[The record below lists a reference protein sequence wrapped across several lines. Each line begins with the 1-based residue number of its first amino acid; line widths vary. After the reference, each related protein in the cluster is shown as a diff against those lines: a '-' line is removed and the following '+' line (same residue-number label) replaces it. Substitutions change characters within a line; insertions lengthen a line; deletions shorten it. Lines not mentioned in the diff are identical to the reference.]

1 MPDQLVEFLRSKKL
15 EHAADQNIDWQ
26 RKRDVWVQSVNSL
39 YNQVGRILADSI
51 NSGDVTVDQVEMQI
65 AEDFVGTYSIP
76 KLELNVRGE
85 RVEFRPMG
93 VTVIGASGR
102 VDIRGERDVVTL
114 LKGEVGVENE
124 WLVVLQRT
132 PYLNTQPLDSETLKY
147 ALERVMLPLI

>member
-1 MPDQLVEFLRSKKL
+1 MPDQLVEFLRSKKR
-15 EHAADQNIDWQ
+15 EHAADQNINWQ

>member
-1 MPDQLVEFLRSKKL
+1 MPDQLVEFLRSKKR

-76 KLELNVRGE
+76 KLELNVGGE

>member
-15 EHAADQNIDWQ
+15 EHAADQDIDWQ

>member
-1 MPDQLVEFLRSKKL
+1 MPDQLVEFLRSKKR

-102 VDIRGERDVVTL
+102 VDIRASATSLRFSRARWALRTSGLSSFSAL
-114 LKGEVGVENE
+114 L
-124 WLVVLQRT
+124 T
-132 PYLNTQPLDSETLKY
+132 
-147 ALERVMLPLI
+147 